1 MKDYKHSCVI
11 DAEGCYI
18 TLVLVLFEPADT
30 GEITEEI
37 QGYTLKSGE
46 YIIDTAPP
54 SGFIKP
60 QWQDSTWKEAA
71 TAAEIA
77 AWEKA
82 HPAPPVPP
90 PTENE
95 RLRADVD
102 FLAAMGGVAL

>member
-1 MKDYKHSCVI
+1 MNYKHCCVVGAKGFYREFALVLPETQQGGTVEDKVQGYELLPGETLI
-11 DAEGCYI
+11 DALPPVG
-18 TLVLVLFEPADT
+18 LV
-30 GEITEEI
+30 
-37 QGYTLKSGE
+37 
-46 YIIDTAPP
+46 
-54 SGFIKP
+54 KP
-60 QWQDSTWKEAA
+60 KWQDSTWKEAA